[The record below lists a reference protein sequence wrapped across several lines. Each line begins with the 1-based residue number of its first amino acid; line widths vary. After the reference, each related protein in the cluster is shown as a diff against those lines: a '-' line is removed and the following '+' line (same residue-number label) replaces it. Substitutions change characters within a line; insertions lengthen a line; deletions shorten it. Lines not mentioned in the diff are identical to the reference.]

1 LPLDQYGTA
10 FAAII
15 ERRALGKVILRMQA
29 NPTGKPWLGE
39 QAQSGWSTPAK
50 TRRLVAT
57 SIWKPLY

>member
-29 NPTGKPWLGE
+29 
-39 QAQSGWSTPAK
+39 
-50 TRRLVAT
+50 
-57 SIWKPLY
+57 